1 MRTLFIPLAKLLG
14 IYEIFRSLTYF
25 LVGFFRSIR
34 SETFIDS
41 AVAHSPTLVIVW
53 LLALIL
59 IFKAEKIADILRIPR
74 DKTDS
79 LVLDYRS
86 ILPVGLVLIGASMF
100 IRAVPT
106 LLPSLVSLAVVIT
119 SSKPPPFNPP
129 IYFQL
134 SNTILR
140 IVLGGCLVLKAD
152 RLARLLSK
160 NKEQT

>member
-25 LVGFFRSIR
+25 LIGVFRSIR
-34 SETFIDS
+34 NERFIDI
-41 AVAHSPTLVIVW
+41 VIVDSPTLVIIW

-59 IFKAEKIADILRIPR
+59 IFKAEKIADILRIPQ

-100 IRAVPT
+100 IRTIPT
-106 LLPSLVSLAVVIT
+106 LLPSLISLAIEIT
-119 SSKPPPFNPP
+119 SSKPTMFNPP
-129 IYFQL
+129 VYFQL
-134 SNTILR
+134 SITILR

-152 RLARLLSK
+152 RLAQLLSK